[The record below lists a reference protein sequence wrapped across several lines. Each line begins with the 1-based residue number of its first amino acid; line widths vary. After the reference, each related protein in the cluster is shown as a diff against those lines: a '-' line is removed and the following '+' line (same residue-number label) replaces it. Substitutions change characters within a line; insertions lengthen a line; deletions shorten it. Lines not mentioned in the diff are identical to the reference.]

1 VSQLKRHP
9 KESSMD
15 AYSFVP
21 LRPRPRL
28 FAIRQ
33 LLAEAHASLTADSLA
48 ELLLAV
54 HRRLEATTLP
64 LTGELRPRPTPSPA
78 VRVYLRPI
86 EVLMHGGD
94 DTFPPDLRQDLL
106 RYLDDVASR
115 PRGAAAVGPSSVK

>member
-1 VSQLKRHP
+1 
-9 KESSMD
+9 MD

-33 LLAEAHASLTADSLA
+33 LLDEAHASLTADSLA

-54 HRRLEATTLP
+54 HRRLE
-64 LTGELRPRPTPSPA
+64 GIPRPVGGRPMPGTAPSPA
-78 VRVYLRPI
+78 VHVYLRPI
-86 EVLMHGGD
+86 EVLIHGGD
-94 DTFPPDLRQDLL
+94 GTFPPELRQDVL

-115 PRGAAAVGPSSVK
+115 PRGAANTERPRVS